1 MFLVFS
7 FKDISDTILSLVRIF
22 ILFFIFI
29 YLPFAFL
36 GAVWNV
42 ATSGSWYLVLGLV
55 LAVAAFVYTTL
66 KKQAA
71 VSTVIGLACLA
82 LVAGILVMN
91 HSLRSEEREAL
102 EFGSPRNVLWVESL
116 AAINPYPV
124 CRNECATFRPILPQS
139 VRSVTDSA
147 NLDQRAS
154 FRFGEQARRSP
165 DSIEILDYRIRPA
178 DLFDRY
184 IEVAH
189 IEGDWLAFHAQC
201 VLDGA
206 CGRDTE
212 TVAGA
217 VQEVRDRYG
226 IDVPARLS
234 AHLGMPGLTAGTM
247 ETSPDFAAACHADA
261 PCRSVMSGL
270 SWPVIIGASS
280 GRPVVVHT
288 R

>member
-22 ILFFIFI
+22 ILFFIFV

-42 ATSGSWYLVLGLV
+42 ATSGSWYLVVGLV
-55 LAVAAFVYTTL
+55 LATAAFVYTTL
-66 KKQAA
+66 KKQAV
-71 VSTVIGLACLA
+71 VSTLIGIACLA
-82 LVAGILVMN
+82 LAAGILVMN
-91 HSLRSEEREAL
+91 HALRSEEREAI
-102 EFGSPRNVLWVESL
+102 EFGSPRNVLWAESL
-116 AAINPYPV
+116 AAIYPYPV
-124 CRNECATFRPILPQS
+124 CRNECVTFRPVLPQS

-154 FRFGEQARRSP
+154 FRFGSEARRSP

-184 IEVAH
+184 IEVAR

-201 VLDGA
+201 VMDDA
-206 CGRDTE
+206 CGRDTG
-212 TVAGA
+212 TVAEA
-217 VQEVRDRYG
+217 VEEVRDRYG
-226 IDVPARLS
+226 IDVPGRLS
-234 AHLGMPGLTAGTM
+234 AHLGVSGLTAEIM
-247 ETSPDFAAACHADA
+247 ESDPEFAATCHADA
-261 PCRSVMSGL
+261 PCRSVMDGL

-280 GRPVVVHT
+280 GRPVVVHD

>member
-22 ILFFIFI
+22 ILFFIFV

-42 ATSGSWYLVLGLV
+42 AASGSWYLVAGLV
-55 LAVAAFVYTTL
+55 LATAAFVYTTL

-71 VSTVIGLACLA
+71 VSTLIGIACLA

-91 HSLRSEEREAL
+91 HALRSEEREAI

-116 AAINPYPV
+116 AAIYPYPV
-124 CRNECATFRPILPQS
+124 CRNECVTFRPVLPQS
-139 VRSVTDSA
+139 VRSVTDGA

-165 DSIEILDYRIRPA
+165 DSIEILNYRIRPA

-184 IEVAH
+184 VEVAR

-201 VLDGA
+201 VMDDA
-206 CGRDTE
+206 CGRETG
-212 TVAGA
+212 TVAEA
-217 VQEVRDRYG
+217 VEEVRDRYG
-226 IDVPARLS
+226 IDVPGRLS
-234 AHLGMPGLTAGTM
+234 AHLGMSGLTAEIM
-247 ETSPDFAAACHADA
+247 ESDPEFAAACHADA

-270 SWPVIIGASS
+270 GWPVIIGASS
-280 GRPVVVHT
+280 GRPVVVHD